1 MGTHGDDKS
10 SGGGESART
19 GGGSAAGAALGR
31 ELGLRERQL
40 DSLFETTQAGLAV
53 LDGSLRYVHV
63 NDTLARFSGLAPEE
77 FIGKTV
83 RELAPRAAEW
93 AEPVMRRILETG
105 EPVLNLEVAGTVP
118 DEQGRTRQWLISF
131 VPAQGPGGV
140 TNAISVLVL
149 DITDVRE
156 LERSLSES
164 EARVRM
170 LAEHTSDAVLVFDEG
185 GRFLEVNPRLYR
197 MLGYTR
203 EELAGMRVEDLIPE
217 EDLAADP
224 IPHAELQAGKT
235 VRRRRRL
242 RRKDGSHVAVEVVGS
257 MIGEGRMQSIVREL
271 PREVSDAGGAE
282 AQGPRNTPAG
292 GGRVIEQLVRSLHA
306 EGPSGR
312 LDVLK
317 EISVALSAAVELL
330 AESRR
335 PPAVPE
341 FDVGRSIDFYDE
353 VSRFESNL
361 IRRALEQTGGN
372 QKRAADLLGIKKT
385 TINAMIH
392 RYGIDPRAPN
402 AADAPEEQD
411 A

>member
-1 MGTHGDDKS
+1 MNGSGGGKS
-10 SGGGESART
+10 SGDVS
-19 GGGSAAGAALGR
+19 GGSAAGAALGR

-40 DSLFETTQAGLAV
+40 DSLFETTHAGLAV
-53 LDGSLRYVHV
+53 LDGSMRYVHV
-63 NDTLARFSGLAPEE
+63 NDTLARFSGRTPDD

-83 RELAPRAAEW
+83 RDIAPSAADW
-93 AEPVMRRILETG
+93 VEPVMRRIFETG
-105 EPVLNLEVAGTVP
+105 EPVLNLEVAGTIP

-131 VPAQGPGGV
+131 VPAQGPAGA

-203 EELAGMRVEDLIPE
+203 EELSGMRVEDLIPE

-224 IPHAELQAGKT
+224 IPHAELNAGKT

-271 PREVSDAGGAE
+271 PTEPHDGGDARGVSS
-282 AQGPRNTPAG
+282 G

-335 PPAVPE
+335 VPATPE
-341 FDVGRSIDFYDE
+341 FDMSRGIDFYDE
-353 VSRFESNL
+353 VSRFETNI

-385 TINAMIH
+385 TINAMIR
-392 RYGIDPRAPN
+392 RYGINPHNPQGPDVPV
-402 AADAPEEQD
+402 EE
-411 A
+411 

>member
-1 MGTHGDDKS
+1 MSGR
-10 SGGGESART
+10 GGGGKSF
-19 GGGSAAGAALGR
+19 GGGGAAGAALGR

-40 DSLFETTQAGLAV
+40 DSLFETTHAGLAV
-53 LDGSLRYVHV
+53 LDGSLRYLHV
-63 NDTLARFSGLAPEE
+63 NETLAGFTNRTPDD

-83 RELAPRAAEW
+83 REVAPSSAEW
-93 AEPVMRRILETG
+93 AEPVMRRIFETG

-131 VPAQGPGGV
+131 VPAQTEGGA

-156 LERSLSES
+156 LERTLSES
-164 EARVRM
+164 EARLAM
-170 LAEHTSDAVLVFDEG
+170 LAEHTSDAVLVFDEE

-203 EELAGMRVEDLIPE
+203 EELSGMRVQDLIPE

-224 IPHAELQAGKT
+224 IPHAELHAGKT

-242 RRKDGSHVAVEVVGS
+242 RRRDGSHVGVEVVGS

-271 PREVSDAGGAE
+271 PAEPPDDAATTARVE
-282 AQGPRNTPAG
+282 SP
-292 GGRVIEQLVRSLHA
+292 GGRVIEQLVRSLRA
-306 EGPSGR
+306 EGPSGK
-312 LDVLK
+312 LDLLR

-335 PPAVPE
+335 TPTASE
-341 FDVGRSIDFYDE
+341 LDMGRGIDFYDE

-385 TINAMIH
+385 TINAMIR
-392 RYGIDPRAPN
+392 RYRIDPHAPR
-402 AADAPEEQD
+402 AADAPEE
-411 A
+411 AN

>member
-1 MGTHGDDKS
+1 MGTHDGSKS
-10 SGGGESART
+10 SGGGA
-19 GGGSAAGAALGR
+19 AAGAALGR

-40 DSLFETTQAGLAV
+40 ASLFETTQAGLAV

-63 NDTLARFSGLAPEE
+63 NDTLAGFSGRTPGE

-83 RELAPRAAEW
+83 REVAPRAAEW
-93 AEPVMRRILETG
+93 AEPVMRRIFETG

-118 DEQGRTRQWLISF
+118 DEHGRTRQWLISF
-131 VPAQGPGGV
+131 VPAQGEGGV

-203 EELAGMRVEDLIPE
+203 EELSGMRVGDLIPE

-224 IPHAELQAGKT
+224 IPHAELQEGKT

-242 RRKDGSHVAVEVVGS
+242 RRKDGTHVAVEVVGS

-271 PREVSDAGGAE
+271 PAEPQDAEPQSPRGAN
-282 AQGPRNTPAG
+282 AV
-292 GGRVIEQLVRSLHA
+292 GGRVIEQLVRSLRE

-335 PPAVPE
+335 ATHAPE
-341 FDVGRSIDFYDE
+341 FDMGRGIDFYDE

-392 RYGIDPRAPN
+392 RYRINPHDLDGDDESGRLTRGS
-402 AADAPEEQD
+402 
-411 A
+411 

>member
-1 MGTHGDDKS
+1 MGTHDGGKS
-10 SGGGESART
+10 SGGAG
-19 GGGSAAGAALGR
+19 AGAALGR
-31 ELGLRERQL
+31 ELGLHERQL
-40 DSLFETTQAGLAV
+40 ASLFETTQAGLAV

-63 NDTLARFSGLAPEE
+63 NDTLAGFSGRTPGE

-83 RELAPRAAEW
+83 REVAPRAAEW
-93 AEPVMRRILETG
+93 AEPVMRRIFETG

-156 LERSLSES
+156 LERSLSET

-170 LAEHTSDAVLVFDEG
+170 LAEHTSDAVLVFDES

-203 EELAGMRVEDLIPE
+203 EELSGMRVEDLIPV

-224 IPHAELQAGKT
+224 IPHAEFQAGHT

-242 RRKDGSHVAVEVVGS
+242 RRKDGTHVAVEVVGS

-271 PREVSDAGGAE
+271 PAEPPDAE
-282 AQGPRNTPAG
+282 AHPARG
-292 GGRVIEQLVRSLHA
+292 AAVGGRVIEQLVRSLHE

-312 LDVLK
+312 LDLLK

-335 PPAVPE
+335 ATPPAPE
-341 FDVGRSIDFYDE
+341 FDMGRGIDFYDE

-372 QKRAADLLGIKKT
+372 QKRAADLLCIKKT

-392 RYGIDPRAPN
+392 RYGINPHDPQGSG
-402 AADAPEEQD
+402 AAVASEE
-411 A
+411 

>member
-1 MGTHGDDKS
+1 MSGS
-10 SGGGESART
+10 SGGKFSGNVS
-19 GGGSAAGAALGR
+19 GGGAAGAALGR

-40 DSLFETTQAGLAV
+40 DSLFETTHAGLAV
-53 LDGSLRYVHV
+53 LDGSMRYVHV
-63 NDTLARFSGLAPEE
+63 NDTLARFSGRTPDD

-83 RELAPRAAEW
+83 REVAPGAADW
-93 AEPVMRRILETG
+93 VEPVMRRIFETG
-105 EPVLNLEVAGTVP
+105 EPVLNLEVAGTIP

-131 VPAQGPGGV
+131 VPAQGPAGA

-203 EELAGMRVEDLIPE
+203 EELSGMRVEDLIPE
-217 EDLAADP
+217 EDLAAVP
-224 IPHAELQAGKT
+224 IPHAELSAGKT

-271 PREVSDAGGAE
+271 PAESHDAE
-282 AQGPRNTPAG
+282 ARGVSSG

-335 PPAVPE
+335 VPATPE
-341 FDVGRSIDFYDE
+341 FDVGRGIDFYDE

-385 TINAMIH
+385 TINAMIR
-392 RYGIDPRAPN
+392 RYRIDPRNPRGPSAPVE
-402 AADAPEEQD
+402 DD
-411 A
+411 

>member
-1 MGTHGDDKS
+1 MSGGDGKS
-10 SGGGESART
+10 SGD
-19 GGGSAAGAALGR
+19 GGGAGTALGR

-40 DSLFETTQAGLAV
+40 ASLFETTNAGLAV
-53 LDGSLRYVHV
+53 LDGSLRYLHV
-63 NDTLARFSGLAPEE
+63 NDTLASFSGRAPDD

-83 RELAPRAAEW
+83 REVAPRAAEW
-93 AEPVMRRILETG
+93 FEPVMRRIFETG

-118 DEQGRTRQWLISF
+118 DGQGRTRQWLLSF
-131 VPAQGPGGV
+131 VPAQGQGGAPSAV
-140 TNAISVLVL
+140 SVLVL

-156 LERSLSES
+156 LERTLSES
-164 EARVRM
+164 EARLTM
-170 LAEHTSDAVLVFDEG
+170 LAEHSSDAVLVFDEG

-203 EELAGMRVEDLIPE
+203 EELSGMRVEDLIPE

-224 IPHAELQAGKT
+224 IPHAELSAGKT

-242 RRKDGSHVAVEVVGS
+242 RRKDGSHVSVEVVGS
-257 MIGEGRMQSIVREL
+257 MIGEGRMQSIVREM
-271 PREVSDAGGAE
+271 PAE
-282 AQGPRNTPAG
+282 AVGDAAQVAS
-292 GGRVIEQLVRSLHA
+292 GGRVIEQLMRSLRA

-335 PPAVPE
+335 EPPAPE
-341 FDVGRSIDFYDE
+341 LDLGRGIDFYDE
-353 VSRFESNL
+353 VSRFESSL
-361 IRRALEQTGGN
+361 IRRALEQTSGN

-392 RYGIDPRAPN
+392 RYGINPHAPN
-402 AADAPEEQD
+402 ETAEDETEE
-411 A
+411 

>member
-1 MGTHGDDKS
+1 MGTHDGGKS
-10 SGGGESART
+10 SYDGETTRAGGAT
-19 GGGSAAGAALGR
+19 AAGAALGR

-40 DSLFETTQAGLAV
+40 ASLFETTQAGLAV

-63 NDTLARFSGLAPEE
+63 NDTLAGFSGRAPEE

-83 RELAPRAAEW
+83 RQVAPHAAEW
-93 AEPVMRRILETG
+93 AEPVMRRIFETG
-105 EPVLNLEVAGTVP
+105 EPVLNLEVAGTIP
-118 DEQGRTRQWLISF
+118 DEDGRTRQWLVSF
-131 VPAQGPGGV
+131 VPAQGPGGA

-156 LERSLSES
+156 LERTLSES

-170 LAEHTSDAVLVFDEG
+170 LAEHTSDVVLVFDDG

-197 MLGYTR
+197 VLGYTR
-203 EELAGMRVEDLIPE
+203 EELSGMRVQDLIPE

-235 VRRRRRL
+235 IRRRRRL
-242 RRKDGSHVAVEVVGS
+242 RRKDGTHVAVEVVGS

-271 PREVSDAGGAE
+271 PAEPADAE
-282 AQGPRNTPAG
+282 AQPPRGAG
-292 GGRVIEQLVRSLHA
+292 AAGGRVIEQLVRSLRE

-312 LDVLK
+312 LDLLK

-335 PPAVPE
+335 ATPAPE
-341 FDVGRSIDFYDE
+341 FDMGRGIDFYDE

-392 RYGIDPRAPN
+392 RYRINPHAP
-402 AADAPEEQD
+402 DEDGEQNR
-411 A
+411 

>member
-1 MGTHGDDKS
+1 MSGGDGKS
-10 SGGGESART
+10 SGGD
-19 GGGSAAGAALGR
+19 GGAGTALGR
-31 ELGLRERQL
+31 ELGMREQQL
-40 DSLFETTQAGLAV
+40 ASLFETTNAGLAV
-53 LDGSLRYVHV
+53 LDGSLRYLHV
-63 NDTLARFSGLAPEE
+63 NDTLARFSGRAADD

-83 RELAPRAAEW
+83 REVAPRAAEW
-93 AEPVMRRILETG
+93 IEPVMRRIFETG
-105 EPVLNLEVAGTVP
+105 EPVLNLEVAGAVP

-131 VPAQGPGGV
+131 VPAQGVGGAPSAV
-140 TNAISVLVL
+140 SVLVL

-156 LERSLSES
+156 LERTLSES
-164 EARVRM
+164 EARLTM
-170 LAEHTSDAVLVFDEG
+170 LAEHSSDAVLVFDDG

-203 EELAGMRVEDLIPE
+203 EELSEMRVEDLIPE

-224 IPHAELQAGKT
+224 IPHAELSAGKT

-242 RRKDGSHVAVEVVGS
+242 LRKDGSHVAVEVVGS

-271 PREVSDAGGAE
+271 PVEAAGDA
-282 AQGPRNTPAG
+282 AQVAS
-292 GGRVIEQLVRSLHA
+292 GGRVIEQLMRSLRA
-306 EGPSGR
+306 EVPSGR

-335 PPAVPE
+335 DPPAPE
-341 FDVGRSIDFYDE
+341 LDMGRGIDFYDE

-361 IRRALEQTGGN
+361 IRRALEQTSGN

-392 RYGIDPRAPN
+392 RYGINPHAPN
-402 AADAPEEQD
+402 DTDAPDED
-411 A
+411 

>member
-1 MGTHGDDKS
+1 MGTHDGGKS
-10 SGGGESART
+10 SGGGNSAT
-19 GGGSAAGAALGR
+19 GAALGR

-40 DSLFETTQAGLAV
+40 ASLFETTQAGLAV

-63 NDTLARFSGLAPEE
+63 NDTLAGFSGRTPEE

-83 RELAPRAAEW
+83 REVAPRAAEW
-93 AEPVMRRILETG
+93 AEPVMRRIFETG
-105 EPVLNLEVAGTVP
+105 EPVLNLEVAGTIP

-131 VPAQGPGGV
+131 VPAQGPGGA

-156 LERSLSES
+156 LERTLSES

-203 EELAGMRVEDLIPE
+203 EEMSEMRVEDLIPE
-217 EDLAADP
+217 EDLAAEP
-224 IPHAELQAGKT
+224 IPHAEFQAGKT

-242 RRKDGSHVAVEVVGS
+242 RRRDGTHVAVEVVGS

-271 PREVSDAGGAE
+271 PVEAPEAE
-282 AQGPRNTPAG
+282 AQTSRGAAA
-292 GGRVIEQLVRSLHA
+292 GGRVIEQLVRSLH
-306 EGPSGR
+306 EEEPSGR

-335 PPAVPE
+335 ATPAPAPE
-341 FDVGRSIDFYDE
+341 FDMGRGIDFYDE

-392 RYGIDPRAPN
+392 RYGINPHDPQDSGATV
-402 AADAPEEQD
+402 ASEE
-411 A
+411 

>member
-1 MGTHGDDKS
+1 MGTHDGGKS
-10 SGGGESART
+10 SD

-40 DSLFETTQAGLAV
+40 ASLFETTRAGLAV
-53 LDGSLRYVHV
+53 LDGSMRYVHV
-63 NDTLARFSGLAPEE
+63 NDTLAHFSGRTPDD

-83 RELAPRAAEW
+83 RDVAPSAAEW
-93 AEPVMRRILETG
+93 VEPVMRRIFETG
-105 EPVLNLEVAGTVP
+105 EPVLNLEVAGTIP

-131 VPAQGPGGV
+131 VPAQGEGGAPSAV
-140 TNAISVLVL
+140 SVLVL

-156 LERSLSES
+156 LERTLSES
-164 EARVRM
+164 EARVAM
-170 LAEHTSDAVLVFDEG
+170 LAEHTSDAVLVFDES

-203 EELAGMRVEDLIPE
+203 EELSTMRVQDLIPE
-217 EDLAADP
+217 EDLATEP
-224 IPHAELQAGKT
+224 IPHAELLAGKT

-242 RRKDGSHVAVEVVGS
+242 LRRDGSCVAVEVVGS

-271 PREVSDAGGAE
+271 QIESPEAE
-282 AQGPRNTPAG
+282 AQVSRGPNIG
-292 GGRVIEQLVRSLHA
+292 SGRVIEQLVRSLRE

-312 LDVLK
+312 LDLLR

-335 PPAVPE
+335 STPAPE
-341 FDVGRSIDFYDE
+341 FDVGRGIDFYDE

-392 RYGIDPRAPN
+392 RYGINPHDPQGT
-402 AADAPEEQD
+402 DAQD
-411 A
+411 EDS

>member
-1 MGTHGDDKS
+1 MGTHDGGKS
-10 SGGGESART
+10 SGGGS
-19 GGGSAAGAALGR
+19 SAAGAALGR

-40 DSLFETTQAGLAV
+40 ASLFETTQAGLAV

-63 NDTLARFSGLAPEE
+63 NDTLAGFSGRTPEE
-77 FIGKTV
+77 FIGRTV
-83 RELAPRAAEW
+83 REVAPRAAEW
-93 AEPVMRRILETG
+93 AEPVMRRIFETG
-105 EPVLNLEVAGTVP
+105 EPVLNLEVAGTIP

-131 VPAQGPGGV
+131 VPAQGPGGA

-203 EELAGMRVEDLIPE
+203 EEMSEMRVRDLIPE
-217 EDLAADP
+217 EDLAAEP

-242 RRKDGSHVAVEVVGS
+242 RRKDGTHVAVEVVGS

-271 PREVSDAGGAE
+271 PAEPSDAE
-282 AQGPRNTPAG
+282 AQGQRGAV
-292 GGRVIEQLVRSLHA
+292 GGRVIEQLVRSLH
-306 EGPSGR
+306 EEEPSGR
-312 LDVLK
+312 LDLLK

-335 PPAVPE
+335 ATPAPE
-341 FDVGRSIDFYDE
+341 FDVGRGIDFYDE

-392 RYGIDPRAPN
+392 RYGINPHAPV
-402 AADAPEEQD
+402 EENEQNRER
-411 A
+411 

>member
-1 MGTHGDDKS
+1 MGTFNSKS
-10 SGGGESART
+10 SGGG
-19 GGGSAAGAALGR
+19 GAAGAALGR

-40 DSLFETTQAGLAV
+40 ASLFETTQAGLAV

-63 NDTLARFSGLAPEE
+63 NDTLAGFSGRAPEE

-83 RELAPRAAEW
+83 REVAPHAAEW
-93 AEPVMRRILETG
+93 AEPVMRRIFETG
-105 EPVLNLEVAGTVP
+105 EPVLNLEVAGTIP

-131 VPAQGPGGV
+131 VPAQGPGGA

-156 LERSLSES
+156 LERSLSET

-203 EELAGMRVEDLIPE
+203 EELSDMRVQDLIPE

-235 VRRRRRL
+235 IRRRRRL
-242 RRKDGSHVAVEVVGS
+242 RRKDGTHVAVEVVGS
-257 MIGEGRMQSIVREL
+257 MIGEGRMQSIVREF
-271 PREVSDAGGAE
+271 PAEPTDAE
-282 AQGPRNTPAG
+282 AQGSRGANAV
-292 GGRVIEQLVRSLHA
+292 GGRVIEQLVRSLHE

-312 LDVLK
+312 LDLLK

-335 PPAVPE
+335 ATPAPE
-341 FDVGRSIDFYDE
+341 FDMGRGIDFYDE

-392 RYGIDPRAPN
+392 RYGINPHDPQGS
-402 AADAPEEQD
+402 DASAEGEESKE
-411 A
+411 

>member
-1 MGTHGDDKS
+1 MS
-10 SGGGESART
+10 ESGGGKTS
-19 GGGSAAGAALGR
+19 GNVSGGSAAGAALGR

-63 NDTLARFSGLAPEE
+63 NETLAGFSGRTPDD

-83 RELAPRAAEW
+83 REIAPSAADW
-93 AEPVMRRILETG
+93 VEPVMRRIFETG
-105 EPVLNLEVAGTVP
+105 EPVLNLEVAGTIP
-118 DEQGRTRQWLISF
+118 DEQGRTRQWLLSF
-131 VPAQGPGGV
+131 VPAQGDGGSPSAV
-140 TNAISVLVL
+140 SVLVL
-149 DITDVRE
+149 DITDVRD
-156 LERSLSES
+156 LERTLSES
-164 EARVRM
+164 EARLTM
-170 LAEHTSDAVLVFDEG
+170 LAEHSSDAVLVFDEG

-203 EELAGMRVEDLIPE
+203 EELSGMRVEDLIPA

-224 IPHAELQAGKT
+224 IPHAELSAGKT

-271 PREVSDAGGAE
+271 QSEPTEAE
-282 AQGPRNTPAG
+282 ARPAQGAAV
-292 GGRVIEQLVRSLHA
+292 GGRVIEQLVRSLHE

-312 LDVLK
+312 LDLLK

-335 PPAVPE
+335 STPAPE
-341 FDVGRSIDFYDE
+341 FDMGRGIDFYDE

-392 RYGIDPRAPN
+392 RYRINPRDLQDSGAT
-402 AADAPEEQD
+402 DEDDQQYREQ
-411 A
+411 

>member
-1 MGTHGDDKS
+1 MGTHDDGKS
-10 SGGGESART
+10 T
-19 GGGSAAGAALGR
+19 GGGNSAAGAALGR

-40 DSLFETTQAGLAV
+40 ASLFETTQAGLAV

-63 NDTLARFSGLAPEE
+63 NDTLAGFSGLAPDE

-83 RELAPRAAEW
+83 REVAPRAAEW
-93 AEPVMRRILETG
+93 AEPVMRRIFETG
-105 EPVLNLEVAGTVP
+105 EPVLNLEVAGTIP

-131 VPAQGPGGV
+131 VPAQGEGGA

-156 LERSLSES
+156 LERTLSES

-203 EELAGMRVEDLIPE
+203 DELAAMRVEDLIPG
-217 EDLAADP
+217 EDLAAEP
-224 IPHAELQAGKT
+224 IPHAEFQAGKT

-242 RRKDGSHVAVEVVGS
+242 RRKDGTHVAVEVVGS

-271 PREVSDAGGAE
+271 AEEPADAE
-282 AQGPRNTPAG
+282 ARPAPQGAAA
-292 GGRVIEQLVRSLHA
+292 GGRVIEQLVRSLRD

-312 LDVLK
+312 LDLLK

-335 PPAVPE
+335 ATPAPE
-341 FDVGRSIDFYDE
+341 FDMGRGIDFYDE

-392 RYGIDPRAPN
+392 RYRINPHDPQGTGEPAEGE
-402 AADAPEEQD
+402 D
-411 A
+411 

>member
-1 MGTHGDDKS
+1 MSGGDGKS
-10 SGGGESART
+10 SGGD
-19 GGGSAAGAALGR
+19 GGAAGAALGR

-40 DSLFETTQAGLAV
+40 ASLFETTHAGLAV
-53 LDGSLRYVHV
+53 LDGSLRYLHV
-63 NDTLARFSGLAPEE
+63 NDTLARFSGRAPDD

-83 RELAPRAAEW
+83 REVAPHAAEW
-93 AEPVMRRILETG
+93 VEPVMRRIFETG
-105 EPVLNLEVAGTVP
+105 EPVLNLEVAGTIP
-118 DEQGRTRQWLISF
+118 DAQGRTRQWLISF
-131 VPAQGPGGV
+131 VPAQGEGGAPSAV
-140 TNAISVLVL
+140 SVLVL

-156 LERSLSES
+156 LERTLSES
-164 EARVRM
+164 EARLAM
-170 LAEHTSDAVLVFDEG
+170 LAEHSSDAVLVFDEG

-203 EELAGMRVEDLIPE
+203 EELSKMRVQDLIPE
-217 EDLAADP
+217 EDLAAEP
-224 IPHAELQAGKT
+224 IPHAELSAGKT

-257 MIGEGRMQSIVREL
+257 LIGEGRMQSIVREL
-271 PREVSDAGGAE
+271 PAE
-282 AQGPRNTPAG
+282 ASGDGETAERAAS
-292 GGRVIEQLVRSLHA
+292 GGRVIEQLMRSLRA

-335 PPAVPE
+335 EPPASE
-341 FDVGRSIDFYDE
+341 LDLGRGIDFYDE

-361 IRRALEQTGGN
+361 IRRALEQTSGN

-392 RYGIDPRAPN
+392 RYGINPHAPGET
-402 AADAPEEQD
+402 DTPDED
-411 A
+411 

>member
-1 MGTHGDDKS
+1 MGTHDGNKS
-10 SGGGESART
+10 SGDGN
-19 GGGSAAGAALGR
+19 SAAGTALGR

-40 DSLFETTQAGLAV
+40 ASLFETTQAGLAV

-63 NDTLARFSGLAPEE
+63 NDTLAGFSGRAPEE
-77 FIGKTV
+77 LIGKTV
-83 RELAPRAAEW
+83 REVAPRAAEW
-93 AEPVMRRILETG
+93 AEPVMRRIFETG

-131 VPAQGPGGV
+131 VPAQGEGGG

-156 LERSLSES
+156 LERTLSES

-203 EELAGMRVEDLIPE
+203 EELSGMRVQDLIPE
-217 EDLAADP
+217 EDLAAEP
-224 IPHAELQAGKT
+224 IPHAEFQAGKT

-242 RRKDGSHVAVEVVGS
+242 RRKDGTHAAVEVVGS
-257 MIGEGRMQSIVREL
+257 MIGQGRMQSIVREL
-271 PREVSDAGGAE
+271 PLPAEPADAE
-282 AQGPRNTPAG
+282 AQGQRGAG
-292 GGRVIEQLVRSLHA
+292 SAAGGRVIEQLVRSLRE

-312 LDVLK
+312 LDLLK

-335 PPAVPE
+335 LTPAPE
-341 FDVGRSIDFYDE
+341 FDMGRGIDFYDE

-392 RYGIDPRAPN
+392 RYGINPHDPQGT
-402 AADAPEEQD
+402 DSTDKDDEQYRER
-411 A
+411 

>member
-1 MGTHGDDKS
+1 
-10 SGGGESART
+10 
-19 GGGSAAGAALGR
+19 
-31 ELGLRERQL
+31 
-40 DSLFETTQAGLAV
+40 V

-63 NDTLARFSGLAPEE
+63 NDTLARFSDRAPDE
-77 FIGKTV
+77 FIGKTL
-83 RELAPRAAEW
+83 REVAPRAAEW
-93 AEPVMRRILETG
+93 AEPVMRRIFETG

-118 DEQGRTRQWLISF
+118 DERGRTRQWLISF
-131 VPAQGPGGV
+131 VPAQGPGGT

-156 LERSLSES
+156 LERTLSES
-164 EARVRM
+164 EARLAM
-170 LAEHTSDAVLVFDEG
+170 IAEHTSDAVLVFDER

-203 EELAGMRVEDLIPE
+203 EELSGMRVEDLIPD
-217 EDLAADP
+217 EDLASEP

-242 RRKDGSHVAVEVVGS
+242 RRKDGTHVSVEVVGS

-271 PREVSDAGGAE
+271 PAETSDAEPQAPR
-282 AQGPRNTPAG
+282 GPNAG
-292 GGRVIEQLVRSLHA
+292 GGRVIDQLVRSLRE

-312 LDVLK
+312 LDLLK

-335 PPAVPE
+335 TTLAPE
-341 FDVGRSIDFYDE
+341 FDMGRGIDFYDE

-392 RYGIDPRAPN
+392 RYRINPHDPQGTDG
-402 AADAPEEQD
+402 DAKSED
-411 A
+411 

>member
-1 MGTHGDDKS
+1 MSGDDGKS
-10 SGGGESART
+10 SGND
-19 GGGSAAGAALGR
+19 GGGVGAALGR

-40 DSLFETTQAGLAV
+40 ASLFETTNAGLAV
-53 LDGSLRYVHV
+53 LDGSFRYLHV
-63 NDTLARFSGLAPEE
+63 NDTLARFSGRAADD

-83 RELAPRAAEW
+83 REVAPHAALW
-93 AEPVMRRILETG
+93 IEPVMRRIFETG
-105 EPVLNLEVAGTVP
+105 EPVLNLEVAGTIP
-118 DEQGRTRQWLISF
+118 DEQGRTRQWLLSF
-131 VPAQGPGGV
+131 VPAQGDGGSPSAV
-140 TNAISVLVL
+140 SVLVL
-149 DITDVRE
+149 DITDVRD
-156 LERSLSES
+156 LERTLSES
-164 EARVRM
+164 EARLTM
-170 LAEHTSDAVLVFDEG
+170 LAEHSSDAVLVFDEG

-224 IPHAELQAGKT
+224 IPHAELSAGKT

-257 MIGEGRMQSIVREL
+257 MIGEGRMQSIVREIT
-271 PREVSDAGGAE
+271 AE
-282 AQGPRNTPAG
+282 AAVDAAQAAS
-292 GGRVIEQLVRSLHA
+292 GGRVIEQLMRSLRA

-335 PPAVPE
+335 EPPAPE
-341 FDVGRSIDFYDE
+341 LDMGRGIDFYDE

-361 IRRALEQTGGN
+361 IRRALEQTSGN

-392 RYGIDPRAPN
+392 RYRINPRALNETGAPD
-402 AADAPEEQD
+402 AD
-411 A
+411 